1 MAITLGNTGFG
12 GGDNSQGTSVGATL
26 TVTSGSW
33 VIVIARD
40 TANLPSGVPTDTIS
54 TSYSSAISGGSDPKM
69 QIFYGKAG
77 SSGSITVTV
86 PWSGG
91 TSYPWVYAV
100 EVQGLAAASPL
111 DVADDT
117 TGGSAGG
124 TISADAISTAQ
135 ADEFVLLACGQ
146 SAFSTFT
153 AGTDFTLIDGD
164 FPGNVANF
172 GGVEYRITSGTL
184 SSYVPTI
191 APSGGAGWTT
201 VVAAFKGATGGGGG
215 ATVGK
220 LGMLGVG

>member
-77 SSGSITVTV
+77 SSGSITV
-86 PWSGG
+86 
-91 TSYPWVYAV
+91 
-100 EVQGLAAASPL
+100 
-111 DVADDT
+111 